1 MEEAKSK
8 FILNNIG
15 IFLMWMASTA
25 ISWKILDRPSG
36 WVIVAVV
43 VIIMS
48 AGVSTA
54 QILNAGVE
62 RVARKVVKN

>member
-1 MEEAKSK
+1 MEEAKSR

-15 IFLMWMASTA
+15 IFLMWIASTA
-25 ISWKILDRPSG
+25 IAWKILDKTSM
-36 WVIVAVV
+36 WAVVAVV

-62 RVARKVVKN
+62 RRAVKK

>member
-1 MEEAKSK
+1 MMEEAKSK

-36 WVIVAVV
+36 WVIIAVV
-43 VIIMS
+43 IVLML
-48 AGVSTA
+48 AGVTTA
-54 QILNAGVE
+54 QILNAGIE
-62 RVARKVVKN
+62 KKVVKK